1 MYRIK
6 LVLLGLMAFAL
17 AACGGASYRDPSA
30 SLTSMAVFDPAEYA
44 GLWYEVASFPTPFQA
59 GCTNTQADYQLV
71 SDGSLS
77 VRNACLRDGKL
88 SVIEGS
94 ATVSGPGRLKIRLDG
109 VPFAA
114 DYWVL
119 WVDEGYRTAVV
130 GTPSGRAGWVLNR
143 TPNIPADR
151 LAAAEEVLR
160 FNGYDVSQL
169 RRTTQGG
176 LQ

>member
-1 MYRIK
+1 MRLFAFFA
-6 LVLLGLMAFAL
+6 LVLLT
-17 AACGGASYRDPSA
+17 ACGSTYRDREAPI
-30 SLTSMAVFDPAEYA
+30 TSMAIFEPERYA
-44 GLWYEVASFPTPFQA
+44 GLWYEVASFPTPFQS
-59 GCTNTQADYQLV
+59 GCTNTQADYGITD
-71 SDGSLS
+71 DGTLS
-77 VRNACLRDGKL
+77 VRNSCFRNGEL

-94 ATVSGPGRLKIRLDG
+94 ARVVGPGRLEVRLDG

-119 WVDEGYRTAVV
+119 WVDDGYRTAVV

-143 TPNIPADR
+143 DPKIPADR

-169 RRTTQGG
+169 RRTTQEVAR
-176 LQ
+176 

>member
-1 MYRIK
+1 MK
-6 LVLLGLMAFAL
+6 NTFLVVLCLVLT
-17 AACGGASYRDPSA
+17 ACVGTAYRDPDTGLA
-30 SLTSMAVFDPAEYA
+30 SMAIFDPARYE
-44 GLWYEVASFPTPFQA
+44 GLWYEVASFPTPFQE
-59 GCTNTQADYQLV
+59 GCTNTQADYELQ

-77 VRNACLRDGKL
+77 VRNACFRNGAL

-94 ATVSGPGRLKIRLDG
+94 ATVVGPGRLQVRLNG

-130 GTPSGRAGWVLNR
+130 GTPNGRAGWVLNR
-143 TPNIPADR
+143 DPAIPADR

-169 RRTTQGG
+169 RRTTQVAAR
-176 LQ
+176 

>member
-1 MYRIK
+1 MR
-6 LVLLGLMAFAL
+6 LFAVLACLLL
-17 AACGGASYRDPSA
+17 AACGSTYRDTSA
-30 SLTSMAVFDPAEYA
+30 PITSMAVFDPERYA
-44 GLWYEVASFPTPFQA
+44 GLWYEVASFPTPFQS
-59 GCTNTQADYQLV
+59 GCTNTQADYGLT
-71 SDGSLS
+71 GNGTLS
-77 VRNACLRDGKL
+77 VRNSCFRDGAL

-94 ATVSGPGRLKIRLDG
+94 ATVTGPGRLKVRLDG

-143 TPNIPADR
+143 DPKIPADR

-160 FNGYDVSQL
+160 FNGYDVSEL
-169 RRTTQGG
+169 RRTTQEVAR
-176 LQ
+176 

>member
-1 MYRIK
+1 MRS
-6 LVLLGLMAFAL
+6 LVLLACLFL
-17 AACGGASYRDPSA
+17 SACGTSYRDREAPI
-30 SLTSMAVFDPAEYA
+30 TSMAVFEPERYS
-44 GLWYEVASFPTPFQA
+44 GLWYEVASFPTSFQS
-59 GCTNTQADYQLV
+59 GCTNTQADYGIKNEGELT
-71 SDGSLS
+71 
-77 VRNACLRDGKL
+77 VRNSCFRDGAL
-88 SVIEGS
+88 SVIEGT
-94 ATVSGPGRLKIRLDG
+94 AKVVGPGRLEVRLNG

-143 TPNIPADR
+143 DPNIPADR

-169 RRTTQGG
+169 RRTTQEAAR
-176 LQ
+176 

>member
-1 MYRIK
+1 MYRMK
-6 LVLLGLMAFAL
+6 SLLCTVVVFAL
-17 AACGGASYRDPSA
+17 TACASGYRDNETSM
-30 SLTSMAVFDPAEYA
+30 TSMAIFDPAEYA

-59 GCTNTQADYQLV
+59 GCTNTQADYTLEP
-71 SDGSLS
+71 DGTLS
-77 VRNACLRDGKL
+77 VRNACFRDGAL
-88 SVIEGS
+88 SVIEGT
-94 ATVSGPGRLKIRLDG
+94 ATVSGPGRLKVRLDG

-169 RRTTQGG
+169 RRTTQVAAR
-176 LQ
+176 

>member
-1 MYRIK
+1 MK
-6 LVLLGLMAFAL
+6 TALVGLACLFL
-17 AACGGASYRDPSA
+17 AACGSIYRDS
-30 SLTSMAVFDPAEYA
+30 SVGMTSMAVFDPERYA
-44 GLWYEVASFPTPFQA
+44 GLWYEVASFPTPFQR
-59 GCTNTQADYQLV
+59 GCTNTQADYALED
-71 SDGSLS
+71 DGTIG
-77 VRNACLRDGKL
+77 VRNACFKNGAL

-94 ATVSGPGRLKIRLDG
+94 ATVAGPGRLKVRLDG

-143 TPNIPADR
+143 EPSIPADR

-160 FNGYDVSQL
+160 FNGYDVSEL
-169 RRTTQGG
+169 RRTTQDTAR
-176 LQ
+176 